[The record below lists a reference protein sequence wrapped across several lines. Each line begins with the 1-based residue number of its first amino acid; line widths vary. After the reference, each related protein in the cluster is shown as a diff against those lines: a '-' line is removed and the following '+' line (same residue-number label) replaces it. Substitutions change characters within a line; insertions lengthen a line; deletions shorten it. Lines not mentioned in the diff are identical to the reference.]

1 MSEQVSNT
9 HWMFEIWVRV
19 IRALD
24 RSSMD
29 VRTAVRSQH
38 PTFKFMS
45 NEKLSFPDSNN
56 FVFFFK
62 YSNDGMRTFA
72 YIFFISFTL
81 QVTIKLY
88 RI

>member
-1 MSEQVSNT
+1 MSEQVTKT

-29 VRTAVRSQH
+29 VRTAVRSQR

-45 NEKLSFPDSNN
+45 NDKLSCPDSNN
-56 FVFFFK
+56 FVFFLNILMMECEHLLIYFLSVLHCK
-62 YSNDGMRTFA
+62 
-72 YIFFISFTL
+72 
-81 QVTIKLY
+81 
-88 RI
+88 